1 MDSVEAV
8 INPKWRPKDL
18 DAIPHVEIRPSDIF
32 LITYP
37 KSGTVWMQQILVQ
50 IMEAAQPDWVED
62 GTNRIRVPWLEGRLL
77 EDPFRERPDPRIFLS
92 HLPIGMLPLGVK
104 EKKIKV
110 VYVWRNPKDV
120 LVSYYHF
127 AHSWMFIEAPQSFE
141 DLLHQ
146 FLNGHSRFSIYG
158 PVPLMEQIH
167 PLQMYLTCVFVWLS
181 YYSVFFCASYVGS
194 WFDHV
199 REYYAARDQLNIHF
213 VQYENMLKDLRG
225 EVVKICAFLG
235 KDLTDEAIDH
245 VVEMSTFK
253 NMKTNPKANYKD
265 LVEGIQYKTDTMRKG
280 VAGDWKNLFTVAQ
293 NERFDKVFK
302 EKMSDF
308 PLTCTWEMTQ

>member
-110 VYVWRNPKDV
+110 TVCAIQSLIQSSIFGHMHIQHIYLFFLQVVYVWRNPKDV

-146 FLNGHSRFSIYG
+146 FLNGHSY
-158 PVPLMEQIH
+158 M
-167 PLQMYLTCVFVWLS
+167 
-181 YYSVFFCASYVGS
+181 GS
-194 WFDHV
+194 WFDHM

-265 LVEGIQYKTDTMRKG
+265 LVEGIQYKTNTMRKG